1 MTFEIYI
8 ISFKDFFDY
17 REVDWMDDQTKVKA
31 LEKAQG
37 MVEHI
42 GYPQG
47 RNR

>member
-1 MTFEIYI
+1 
-8 ISFKDFFDY
+8 
-17 REVDWMDDQTKVKA
+17 MDDQTKVKA

-47 RNR
+47 RNRYVYRYSQC